1 MRPAPTIDPLD
12 SLTVR
17 PWPDDVI
24 DSVGHHPCSVY
35 VETFWTGVL
44 GPSSTLLLRHL
55 SSTLDA
61 FPDGFDLPLG
71 DTARRLG
78 LGDKG
83 GRHSVFVRAVQRLV
97 QFEMAEMVD
106 TRTLAVRRRIPPL
119 SRRHLARLPELL
131 QVAHRHWQE
140 VELRTPPLE
149 RMRRRSRQLALSY
162 LEAGLDLGETEREL
176 MRLGYHPSVCYE
188 SARWAIERHETAVA
202 ASISVLPPPSG
213 PVTPARVQAP
223 APAMATAGAAA
234 ATPLERL
241 AALREPLE
249 TPPDAA

>member
-1 MRPAPTIDPLD
+1 MRPAPTIDPLE

-24 DSVGHHPCSVY
+24 DAVGHHPCSVY

-61 FPDGFDLPLG
+61 FPEGFELPLG

-83 GRHSVFVRAVQRLV
+83 GRHSVFVRSVGRLV
-97 QFEMAEMVD
+97 QFEMAEMSD
-106 TRTLAVRRRIPPL
+106 ARTLAVRRRIPPL

-131 QVAHRHWQE
+131 QVAHQRWQE
-140 VELRTPPLE
+140 GELRTPPLE

-162 LEAGLDLGETEREL
+162 LEAGLDLAETEREL
-176 MRLGYHPSVCYE
+176 MRLGFHPSVCYE
-188 SARWAIERHETAVA
+188 SARWAIDRHESAVA
-202 ASISVLPPPSG
+202 ASITVLPTTTADGGQPG
-213 PVTPARVQAP
+213 AP
-223 APAMATAGAAA
+223 LAVPTSA
-234 ATPLERL
+234 ATPLARL
-241 AALREPLE
+241 AALREPLD